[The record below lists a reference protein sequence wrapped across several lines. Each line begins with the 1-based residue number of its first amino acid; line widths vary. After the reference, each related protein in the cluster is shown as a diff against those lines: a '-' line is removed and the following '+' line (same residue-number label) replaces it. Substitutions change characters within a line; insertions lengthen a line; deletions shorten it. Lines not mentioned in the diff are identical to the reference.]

1 MCGKSIAGAGDAGV
15 ANGVA
20 DGVGGEVKVENG
32 VGVEVE
38 FKVKSVG

>member
-1 MCGKSIAGAGDAGV
+1 MCGKSIAGAGDA
-15 ANGVA
+15 NGVA
-20 DGVGGEVKVENG
+20 DGVGVGGKVKVENG